1 MESIGEFVK
10 IEVKT
15 EEVEDEGE
23 DEIDCLVSAPGRDS
37 VTLDSP
43 ATGTKIIYHRQE
55 FHICCQQGKG
65 SVRPNYLIGML

>member
-37 VTLDSP
+37 VTLDSL
-43 ATGTKIIYHRQE
+43 ATGKKIIYVYHRQDPYSLTQ
-55 FHICCQQGKG
+55 F
-65 SVRPNYLIGML
+65 Y

>member
-23 DEIDCLVSAPGRDS
+23 DEIDCLVSAPGRDN

-43 ATGTKIIYHRQE
+43 ATGKKIIYVYHRQ
-55 FHICCQQGKG
+55 
-65 SVRPNYLIGML
+65 

>member
-43 ATGTKIIYHRQE
+43 ATGKKIIYVYHRQ
-55 FHICCQQGKG
+55 
-65 SVRPNYLIGML
+65 

>member
-23 DEIDCLVSAPGRDS
+23 GEDEIDCLVSAPGRDS
-37 VTLDSP
+37 VTLDSL
-43 ATGTKIIYHRQE
+43 ATGKKIIYVYHRQE
-55 FHICCQQGKG
+55 QSSLNLFC
-65 SVRPNYLIGML
+65 